1 MEKVILHLL
10 TKVFIVVGQL
20 IIRVYIQQN
29 CEHRIILTNLETLF
43 ATDKGITQALGDH
56 AVENLKGRANYRCTS
71 RDYLP
76 IVGPVPD
83 ISAFLASFKPLRNNA
98 SIRLNQKGAYLPNLY
113 VTCSMG
119 SRGLSYAPLAA
130 ELIASE
136 ISGEIPPLERDLRLA
151 MHPARFIIR
160 DLKRRKI

>member
-1 MEKVILHLL
+1 MD
-10 TKVFIVVGQL
+10 T
-20 IIRVYIQQN
+20 
-29 CEHRIILTNLETLF
+29 
-43 ATDKGITQALGDH
+43 LGDQSI
-56 AVENLKGRANYRCTS
+56 EDLQGRANYRCTS

-76 IVGPVPD
+76 MVGPVPD
-83 ISAFLASFKPLRNNA
+83 IDAFLRLFDPLRSNA
-98 SIRLNQKGAYLPNLY
+98 NVTLDQFGAYQPNLY
-113 VTCSMG
+113 ITCAMG

-136 ISGEIPPLERDLRLA
+136 ISGEIPALERDLRLA